1 MFRLKA
7 KENNEPTDFTDF
19 TSPHIKIEYNF
30 WSRQELRNECLHWK
44 QKKTMILL
52 ILPILQAH
60 ILQLKIFLILAGA
73 KNQVFRL
80 KQKKT
85 WP

>member
-1 MFRLKA
+1 M
-7 KENNEPTDFTDF
+7 
-19 TSPHIKIEYNF
+19 
-30 WSRQELRNECLHWK
+30 
-44 QKKTMILL
+44 

-80 KQKKT
+80 KPKKNMT
-85 WP
+85 LDSNNWTKKKKKITL

>member
-1 MFRLKA
+1 M
-7 KENNEPTDFTDF
+7 
-19 TSPHIKIEYNF
+19 
-30 WSRQELRNECLHWK
+30 
-44 QKKTMILL
+44 

-80 KQKKT
+80 KPKKKHDLRFKQLNLKKKKK
-85 WP
+85 

>member
-1 MFRLKA
+1 M
-7 KENNEPTDFTDF
+7 
-19 TSPHIKIEYNF
+19 
-30 WSRQELRNECLHWK
+30 
-44 QKKTMILL
+44 

-80 KQKKT
+80 KPKKNMTLDSNNWT
-85 WP
+85 WIKKKKK